1 MKPPHGSGADPTVRR
16 QRLTRPEDTSAT
28 YQLSVLEGPDTGLGV
43 TLDGS
48 SPTRVLLGTSPV
60 CTVRITDQE
69 VSRRHAAL
77 AVCVDHVQIVDLGS
91 TNGTTVNGV
100 VIKEASLY
108 GGEVIRIGRSVMSL
122 QRGEE
127 RPANIGV
134 TTSFGRIVGESI
146 AMRRLYPVLEKLA
159 GLERPVLLEGET
171 GTGKELVAEEL
182 HRASKRADAAF
193 IVLESSAIP
202 TDQLVGHLFG
212 TPEDPSRSEPGLV
225 ERAKGGVLFIDEIGD
240 LPRHA
245 QKRLRDLIT
254 SGTDVRLI
262 AATRHDLDKNVTA
275 GRFDEA
281 LFFELASGRVELPP
295 LRDRQGDVTV
305 LAKHFWTELAMSTP
319 NTATGKSPELPIDL
333 LPRFEQYPW
342 PGNVRELRSVVVQRA
357 TFGELSKTYLSD
369 KARDQGLD
377 FMSAVIQDDLPFPTA
392 RDRVVTEFERR
403 YVERVLA
410 RHGGNVTAAARASG
424 VAHRYFQLV
433 RARVR

>member
-1 MKPPHGSGADPTVRR
+1 MKPPHGPGADPTVRR
-16 QRLTRPEDTSAT
+16 QRLTRPDETSAA
-28 YQLSVLEGPDTGLGV
+28 YLLSVLEGPDAGLAV

-48 SPTRVLLGTSPV
+48 SPTRALLGTSPV
-60 CTVRITDQE
+60 CTVRLTDAE

-77 AVCVDHVQIVDLGS
+77 AVTSDHVQFVDLGS

-108 GGEVIRIGRSVMSL
+108 GGEVIRVGRSVVSL
-122 QRGEE
+122 QRGEG
-127 RPANIGV
+127 RVADLGAA
-134 TTSFGRIVGESI
+134 TSFGRIVGESM

-159 GLERPVLLEGET
+159 SLERPVLVEGET

-182 HRASKRADAAF
+182 HRASRRAEAPF
-193 IVLESSAIP
+193 VVLESSAIP
-202 TDQLVGHLFG
+202 TDALVGQLFG
-212 TPEDPSRSEPGLV
+212 TAEEPGLV
-225 ERAKGGVLFIDEIGD
+225 EKAKGGVLFIDEIGD

-245 QKRLRDLIT
+245 QKRLRDLLVA
-254 SGTDVRLI
+254 SPDVRLI
-262 AATRHDLDKNVTA
+262 AATRHDLDRDVTA

-281 LFFELASGRVELPP
+281 LFFELASGRIELPP
-295 LRDRQGDVTV
+295 LRDRQGDVAV
-305 LAKHFWTELAMSTP
+305 LARHFWKELASSTAP
-319 NTATGKSPELPIDL
+319 SSAAPAELPIDL

-369 KARDQGLD
+369 RAREQGLD

-410 RHGGNVTAAARASG
+410 RHNGNVTAAARASG